1 VTGRRRILLLC
12 VAGLL
17 SASALLAIA
26 ILLVGRF
33 GSTEGKILG
42 STALLAGYGLIA
54 LPAVMLFDQG
64 RLRALALATA
74 SLATVSAALALA
86 SVWTPSHPDALGKSM
101 GTATVLALACT
112 QVSILSARRRERDSI
127 VVRRLFAAS
136 CGTGI
141 LAAVAASALLWAQP
155 NGGTTPRLFGA
166 LVVLDLALVAL
177 QPVLARARPAGP
189 VHRLRIV
196 TSSGEPQD
204 VTTEGGDLA
213 SAVAK
218 AIRGAERDGRRVV
231 AIEVSD
237 DGASSAAARTET

>member
-1 VTGRRRILLLC
+1 MTGRRILLLC

-74 SLATVSAALALA
+74 SLAAVSAALALA
-86 SVWTPSHPDALGKSM
+86 SVWTPSHPEALGRSM

-112 QVSILSARRRERDSI
+112 QVSILSARRRERDSV

-136 CGTGI
+136 CGTGA

-155 NGGTTPRLFGA
+155 HAGTYPRLLGA

-189 VHRLRIV
+189 VHRLRV
-196 TSSGEPQD
+196 VRSAGEPVD
-204 VTTEGGDLA
+204 VTIEGGDLA
-213 SAVAK
+213 TAAAK
-218 AIRGAERDGRRVV
+218 AIRSVERDGSRVV
-231 AIEVSD
+231 ALEVGEPGPS
-237 DGASSAAARTET
+237 

>member
-1 VTGRRRILLLC
+1 VTGRRILLLC

-33 GSTEGKILG
+33 GSTEGKILS

-74 SLATVSAALALA
+74 SLAAVSAALALA
-86 SVWTPSHPDALGKSM
+86 SVWTPSHPEALGRSM

-112 QVSILSARRRERDSI
+112 QVSILSARRRERDSV

-136 CGTGI
+136 CGTGA
-141 LAAVAASALLWAQP
+141 LAAVAATALLWAQP
-155 NGGTTPRLFGA
+155 HAGTYPRLLGA

-189 VHRLRIV
+189 VHRLRV
-196 TSSGEPQD
+196 VRSAGEPVD
-204 VTTEGGDLA
+204 VTIEGGDLA
-213 SAVAK
+213 TAAAK
-218 AIRGAERDGRRVV
+218 AIRSVERDGSRVV
-231 AIEVSD
+231 ALEVGEPGPS
-237 DGASSAAARTET
+237 

>member
-1 VTGRRRILLLC
+1 VTGRRILLLC

-86 SVWTPSHPDALGKSM
+86 FVWTSSHPDALGRLT

-112 QVSILSARRRERDSI
+112 QVSILSTRRRERDSV

-136 CGTGI
+136 CGTGV

-155 NGGTTPRLFGA
+155 HAGTYPRLLGA

-189 VHRLRIV
+189 VHRLRV
-196 TSSGEPQD
+196 VRSAGEPVD
-204 VTTEGGDLA
+204 VTIEGGDLA
-213 SAVAK
+213 SAGAK
-218 AIRGAERDGRRVV
+218 AIRSAERDGSRVV
-231 AIEVSD
+231 GIEVSD
-237 DGASSAAARTET
+237 GGASCSS

>member
-1 VTGRRRILLLC
+1 MTGRRILLLC

-54 LPAVMLFDQG
+54 LPSVMLFDQG

-74 SLATVSAALALA
+74 ALVAVSAALALA
-86 SVWTPSHPDALGKSM
+86 SVWTPSRPDALGKSM
-101 GTATVLALACT
+101 GTATVFALACT
-112 QVSILSARRRERDSI
+112 QVSILSARRRERDSV

-136 CGTGI
+136 CGTGA
-141 LAAVAASALLWAQP
+141 LAVVAASALLWAQP
-155 NGGTTPRLFGA
+155 DGGTYPRLFGA

-177 QPVLARARPAGP
+177 QPVLARARAAGP
-189 VHRLRIV
+189 VHRLRV
-196 TSSGEPQD
+196 VRSFGEPVD
-204 VTTEGGDLA
+204 VTVEGGDLA

-218 AIRGAERDGRRVV
+218 AIRGVERDGSRVV
-231 AIEVSD
+231 GIDVSD
-237 DGASSAAARTET
+237 GGVSGPAARTET

>member
-1 VTGRRRILLLC
+1 MTGRRILLLC

-33 GSTEGKILG
+33 GSTEGKILS

-74 SLATVSAALALA
+74 SLVAVSAALALA
-86 SVWTPSHPDALGKSM
+86 SVWTPSHPDALGRSM
-101 GTATVLALACT
+101 GTATVLALASA

-136 CGTGI
+136 CGTGA

-155 NGGTTPRLFGA
+155 HAGTYPRLLGA

-196 TSSGEPQD
+196 SSSGEPVD
-204 VTTEGGDLA
+204 VAIEGGDIA

-218 AIRGAERDGRRVV
+218 AIRAAERDGSCVV
-231 AIEVSD
+231 GVEVREPGPS
-237 DGASSAAARTET
+237 

>member
-1 VTGRRRILLLC
+1 MGRRILLLC

-33 GSTEGKILG
+33 GSTEGKILS

-74 SLATVSAALALA
+74 SLAAVSAALALA
-86 SVWTPSHPDALGKSM
+86 SVWTPSHPEALGRSM

-112 QVSILSARRRERDSI
+112 QVSILSARRRERDSV

-136 CGTGI
+136 CGTGA

-155 NGGTTPRLFGA
+155 HAGTYPRLLGA

-189 VHRLRIV
+189 VHRLRV
-196 TSSGEPQD
+196 VRSAGEPVD
-204 VTTEGGDLA
+204 VTIEGGDLA
-213 SAVAK
+213 TAAAK
-218 AIRGAERDGRRVV
+218 AIRSVERDGSRVV
-231 AIEVSD
+231 ALEVGEPGPS
-237 DGASSAAARTET
+237 

>member
-1 VTGRRRILLLC
+1 MTGRRILLLC

-33 GSTEGKILG
+33 GSTEGKILS

-74 SLATVSAALALA
+74 SLAAVSAALALA
-86 SVWTPSHPDALGKSM
+86 SVWTPSHPEALGRSM

-112 QVSILSARRRERDSI
+112 QVSILSARRRERDSV

-136 CGTGI
+136 CGTGA

-155 NGGTTPRLFGA
+155 HAGTYPRLLGA

-189 VHRLRIV
+189 VHRLRV
-196 TSSGEPQD
+196 VRSAGEPVD
-204 VTTEGGDLA
+204 VTIEGGDLA
-213 SAVAK
+213 TAAAK
-218 AIRGAERDGRRVV
+218 AIRSVERDGSRVV
-231 AIEVSD
+231 ALEVGEPGPS
-237 DGASSAAARTET
+237 

>member
-1 VTGRRRILLLC
+1 VTGRRILLLC

-33 GSTEGKILG
+33 GSTEGKILS

-74 SLATVSAALALA
+74 SLAAVSAALALA
-86 SVWTPSHPDALGKSM
+86 SVWTPSHPEALGRSM

-112 QVSILSARRRERDSI
+112 QVSILSARRRERDSV

-136 CGTGI
+136 CGTGA

-155 NGGTTPRLFGA
+155 HAGTYPRLLGA

-189 VHRLRIV
+189 VHRLRV
-196 TSSGEPQD
+196 VRSAGEPVD
-204 VTTEGGDLA
+204 VTIEGGDLA
-213 SAVAK
+213 TAAAK
-218 AIRGAERDGRRVV
+218 AIRSVERDGSRVV
-231 AIEVSD
+231 ALEVGEPGPS
-237 DGASSAAARTET
+237 